1 MEFAGAYYHVM
12 ARGNRRGAIFLDD
25 DDRRFFLQCLSEVC
39 EKTGWRVHGWVL
51 MGNHYHLFIE
61 TPGAN
66 LVEGMKWL
74 QNTVTR
80 RFNVRHREWG
90 RLFGDRY
97 KAVLVEGESEAYYVS
112 LWDYLHLNPW
122 RAGLIKEGGSVL
134 DYAWSSLAGGFALWP
149 SQRPKWLAAAEVF
162 GILGYEDS
170 AKGRREMVEALDA
183 RGRAEGKESGRI
195 ERTPGMDARMS
206 HLSRGWYWGTQVFA
220 EEAIKSSAAMGRRRN
235 SRAMS
240 RASERL
246 WDGEARARE
255 AVEEGLREAGLERED
270 LKTLRGNDARK
281 VKIATR
287 LWRQT
292 TVSQAWIAREL
303 EMKSGANVSLC
314 IHRERKKK

>member
-1 MEFAGAYYHVM
+1 
-12 ARGNRRGAIFLDD
+12 
-25 DDRRFFLQCLSEVC
+25 
-39 EKTGWRVHGWVL
+39 
-51 MGNHYHLFIE
+51 
-61 TPGAN
+61 
-66 LVEGMKWL
+66 
-74 QNTVTR
+74 
-80 RFNVRHREWG
+80 
-90 RLFGDRY
+90 
-97 KAVLVEGESEAYYVS
+97 
-112 LWDYLHLNPW
+112 
-122 RAGLIKEGGSVL
+122 
-134 DYAWSSLAGGFALWP
+134 
-149 SQRPKWLAAAEVF
+149 
-162 GILGYEDS
+162 
-170 AKGRREMVEALDA
+170 
-183 RGRAEGKESGRI
+183 
-195 ERTPGMDARMS
+195 
-206 HLSRGWYWGTQVFA
+206 
-220 EEAIKSSAAMGRRRN
+220 MGRRKN